1 VPAALALEQIGKLT
15 ESHIAR
21 QEVSRLEVAHALF
34 DGVIGGPVA
43 AEPKLHFRAVLFQ
56 KRLDPVEAAVPECQ
70 SHPNCTEKLPHVGV
84 PLGSTPTGYGHLWWL
99 ADTRH
104 WCENQEF
111 RTSFSCGWTV
121 IGNRA
126 LTLLQAI
133 SNLGLCCRAQRPS
146 GRTGNARLRIV
157 N

>member
-84 PLGSTPTGYGHLWWL
+84 PLGSTPTGYGHLWW
-99 ADTRH
+99 
-104 WCENQEF
+104 
-111 RTSFSCGWTV
+111 
-121 IGNRA
+121 
-126 LTLLQAI
+126 
-133 SNLGLCCRAQRPS
+133 
-146 GRTGNARLRIV
+146 
-157 N
+157 